1 MNGGGLMKL
10 KLFTIF
16 LVIFLMLFSIN
27 NSFAELENEKVEW
40 LVERGYV
47 TGYPDGSF
55 GLDKS
60 ITRAEVATI
69 VVRALES
76 EGTSE
81 ILKGVQGKFK
91 DVQTN
96 YWANGHI
103 NYVSSMGYVNGYPDN
118 TFKPGNNI
126 TFAEILKI
134 LVMVNGDLP
143 EMTAT
148 NGQYWATP
156 YIIKAVE
163 RGILDGIVVSEG
175 NYNLKATREAV
186 FEMLYNT
193 IRNRIP
199 EDMENYTS
207 IVVGN
212 SRTSRLAN
220 DEIEVEIISVDQDS
234 GNEKSSHST
243 GDRVI
248 IELDRTYNTA
258 DLLGRVVKVSLT
270 SDDRLIE
277 MFDDTSF
284 EYYQGPVLLKSD
296 IAILSTGETV
306 EVNTNKRFQERLY
319 SLYYNDREYSYSNF
333 VEEYSDVVDSYEP
346 GYVVEFARIT
356 IKDGDIYFI
365 DSFDFNDIS
374 PVAKV
379 ENKGKEIVIYDD
391 SQDGST
397 KTVYIKSA
405 VGYYN
410 GELVRIDLRDILV
423 EDVLHIYGDKA
434 IVRMD
439 AAYTGLYK
447 GVTTSSGIYYVLINK
462 QYFQIRRTD
471 NKKPVYSTIG
481 DEFFSLTDYQSEE
494 SLGGLVGGRVIFM
507 IDLNESLQL
516 ITSFVD

>member
-1 MNGGGLMKL
+1 MKL

-27 NSFAELENEKVEW
+27 SSFAELENEKVEW

-55 GLDKS
+55 GLDRT

-81 ILKGVQGKFK
+81 ILKSVQGKFK

-163 RGILDGIVVSEG
+163 SGILDGIVVSGG

-199 EDMENYTS
+199 EDMENYTA

-234 GNEKSSHST
+234 GNEKPSHSI

-248 IELDRTYNTA
+248 IELERTYNTA

-270 SDDRLIE
+270 SDDLLIE

-296 IAILSTGETV
+296 IAILNTGESS
-306 EVNTNKRFQERLY
+306 EVITNTRYGERLY
-319 SLYYNDREYSYSNF
+319 SIYYNDREYPYTSF
-333 VEEYSDVVDSYEP
+333 IREYSEVENNFDPSY
-346 GYVVEFARIT
+346 VAEFARIT
-356 IKDGDIYFI
+356 LKDGIAYFI
-365 DSFDFNDIS
+365 DSFGFTDIS
-374 PVAKV
+374 AVAKV
-379 ENKGKEIVIYDD
+379 ENNGKDIIIYDD
-391 SQDGST
+391 NENGLT
-397 KTVYIKSA
+397 KTVNIKSA

-410 GELVRIDLRDILV
+410 GEFVKINLSDILV
-423 EDVLHIYGDKA
+423 EDVLHIYSDKA

-439 AAYTGLYK
+439 AAYTGQYK
-447 GVTTSSGIYYVLINK
+447 GVTSSSDVFYALINR

-471 NKKPVYSTIG
+471 YKKPVYSI
-481 DEFFSLTDYQSEE
+481 D
-494 SLGGLVGGRVIFM
+494 GLNYFTLEDFEAFDVLQLLEDKRVVFM
-507 IDLNESLQL
+507 VDINESLQM
-516 ITSFVD
+516 ISSYY